1 MSTFVRSSKVRHLF
15 GQEAKPETHVQDLK
29 LGAGVGDHQYI
40 KGNTKFFACAAKGGG
55 GCMYVLP
62 LDTHGKLPAS
72 TPQVTGHSSNVL
84 DMDFNP
90 FHENILA
97 STSED
102 MTVKIWGIPEGGLT
116 ANLDTP
122 LVNFTQHNKKVT
134 FALFHPVA
142 ANVLGTASG
151 DQTVKIFDI
160 EAGNEKWSGDV
171 PDLIQDLKWSNDG
184 KLLTVTSKDKNA
196 HVFDPRVGAK
206 PSQVFE
212 IHDGAKTSKICYMGP
227 DSNNFVT
234 VGFSKSNQRQFKL
247 WDGKNLAEPKTVMNI
262 DSAAG
267 VLMPHYDEAINVL
280 FLYGKGDGNVR
291 FFEIT
296 DEAPYAYSTGD
307 YKSTKAQK
315 GGCFLPKRGNDVLGC
330 EVDAF
335 LKLHPDKVERIA
347 MTIPRKSDKF
357 QDDLFPD
364 APAGIP
370 GCSSDEW
377 WAGSK
382 ATQVLASLNPADKKT
397 GAAAAPAAPRAKSAA
412 ELQMELNAANKR
424 IADLEAELAAL
435 KSK

>member
-1 MSTFVRSSKVRHLF
+1 
-15 GQEAKPETHVQDLK
+15 
-29 LGAGVGDHQYI
+29 
-40 KGNTKFFACAAKGGG
+40 
-55 GCMYVLP
+55 
-62 LDTHGKLPAS
+62 
-72 TPQVTGHSSNVL
+72 
-84 DMDFNP
+84 
-90 FHENILA
+90 
-97 STSED
+97 
-102 MTVKIWGIPEGGLT
+102 
-116 ANLDTP
+116 
-122 LVNFTQHNKKVT
+122 
-134 FALFHPVA
+134 
-142 ANVLGTASG
+142 
-151 DQTVKIFDI
+151 
-160 EAGNEKWSGDV
+160 
-171 PDLIQDLKWSNDG
+171 
-184 KLLTVTSKDKNA
+184 LTVTSKDKNA

-315 GGCFLPKRGNDVLGC
+315 GGCFLPKRANDVLGC

-412 ELQMELNAANKR
+412 ELQLELNAANKR